1 MVRIELWADGDIEL
15 LRAINAPE
23 MTQHLGGPETE
34 EKVVARHRRYVALNE
49 GDTGRM
55 FRIVAGAD
63 GVSVGSVG
71 YWDHEWNGTT
81 VAEVGWMVL
90 PPYQGHGIAVAA
102 MGLLIDVVRAGCRY
116 ERIHAFPSVKNATS
130 NAVCRRLGFTNFGE
144 VDFEYPKGNP
154 IRSVDWSLDLRDA
167 PATRSLID
175 S

>member
-1 MVRIELWADGDIEL
+1 MVRIEPWDDGDIEL

-55 FRIVAGAD
+55 FRIVARAD
-63 GVSVGSVG
+63 GASVGSVG

-81 VAEVGWMVL
+81 AAEVGWMVL
-90 PPYQGHGIAVAA
+90 PPFQGHGIAVAA
-102 MGLLIDVVRAGCRY
+102 MRLLIDVVRAGRRY
-116 ERIHAFPSVKNATS
+116 ERIHAFPSVENAAS

-154 IRSVDWSLDLRDA
+154 IRSVDWSVNLRG
-167 PATRSLID
+167 LIAFEGVVGV
-175 S
+175 

>member
-1 MVRIELWADGDIEL
+1 MVQIELWDDGDLEL

-23 MTQHLGGPETE
+23 MTQHLGGPETD
-34 EKVVARHRRYVALNE
+34 EKVVARHRRYVALNR

-55 FRIVAGAD
+55 FRTVASAGGA
-63 GVSVGSVG
+63 SVGSVG

-90 PPYQGHGIAVAA
+90 PPFQGKGIAVAA
-102 MGLLIDVVRAGCRY
+102 VRLLVDVVREGRRY
-116 ERIHAFPSVKNATS
+116 ERIHAFPNVENAAS

-154 IRSVDWSLDLRDA
+154 IRSQDWCLNLG
-167 PATRSLID
+167 
-175 S
+175 